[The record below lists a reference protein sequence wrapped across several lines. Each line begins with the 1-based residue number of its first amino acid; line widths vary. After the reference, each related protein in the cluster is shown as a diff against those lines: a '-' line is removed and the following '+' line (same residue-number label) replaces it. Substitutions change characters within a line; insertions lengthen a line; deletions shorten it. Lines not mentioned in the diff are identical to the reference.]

1 MSSISVLFVD
11 DEADIRHGF
20 KTRFAREF
28 TVQLASNGREALE
41 VIRGGNG
48 INVVVTDIRMPEMTG
63 LELLAAAKDADP
75 DLGFIVVSGLDPR
88 ALDDYVAHYAQI
100 DPWNEYLGKR
110 PSGRPIVSQAVMDDR
125 VFERTEFC
133 HDFLRRYGIFHA
145 MGGFVVRSGALA
157 FLCGVQRSS
166 ERGAFAPAELQ
177 RLKAFFP
184 HLERAVRIHRRLV
197 QAGGLKDGMTAA
209 LDRMPIAAILA
220 DRFGRA
226 VWLNRPAEELVR
238 HADGLRLRD
247 RRIEA
252 TANNGISAELRR
264 LILGAAA
271 TVATDGAAAPRR
283 GSTGGANGHDMASA
297 AEAGG
302 LLQLPRPCPLRPL
315 TVMVTPLAV
324 PARIA
329 DAALDFD
336 LARPTALLLVSDPE
350 RAVQLPTDQ
359 LARTFGLTGAEA
371 KLAAALATGTS
382 LTDYADAAR
391 ITIGTARWYLKQA
404 LAKTGA
410 HRQSE
415 LVRHVISAVGAMGAG
430 A

>member
-1 MSSISVLFVD
+1 M
-11 DEADIRHGF
+11 
-20 KTRFAREF
+20 
-28 TVQLASNGREALE
+28 
-41 VIRGGNG
+41 
-48 INVVVTDIRMPEMTG
+48 
-63 LELLAAAKDADP
+63 
-75 DLGFIVVSGLDPR
+75 
-88 ALDDYVAHYAQI
+88 
-100 DPWNEYLGKR
+100 
-110 PSGRPIVSQAVMDDR
+110 
-125 VFERTEFC
+125 
-133 HDFLRRYGIFHA
+133 
-145 MGGFVVRSGALA
+145 
-157 FLCGVQRSS
+157 
-166 ERGAFAPAELQ
+166 
-177 RLKAFFP
+177 
-184 HLERAVRIHRRLV
+184 
-197 QAGGLKDGMTAA
+197 
-209 LDRMPIAAILA
+209 
-220 DRFGRA
+220 
-226 VWLNRPAEELVR
+226 R

-252 TANNGISAELRR
+252 TAGNGVSAELRR

-271 TVATDGAAAPRR
+271 AIPADGAAAPRPS
-283 GSTGGANGHDMASA
+283 STGGANGHPMAPA

-324 PARIA
+324 PGRIA

-350 RAVQLPTDQ
+350 RAVQLPTAH

-382 LTDYADAAR
+382 LTDYAGAAR

-415 LVRHVISAVGAMGAG
+415 LVRHVISAVGAMGVG

>member
-1 MSSISVLFVD
+1 VSRQQAAADVVSGIY
-11 DEADIRHGF
+11 EA
-20 KTRFAREF
+20 
-28 TVQLASNGREALE
+28 ALE
-41 VIRGGNG
+41 PAKWPAALGRLAEEF
-48 INVVVTDIRMPEMTG
+48 DAQS
-63 LELLAAAKDADP
+63 AAAFVVDVDIAEV
-75 DLGFIVVSGLDPR
+75 GFIAVSGLDPC

-110 PSGRPIVSQAVMDDR
+110 PGGRPIVSQMVMDDR
-125 VFERTEFC
+125 TFERTEFYS
-133 HDFLRRYGIFHA
+133 DFLHRYGIFHA

-157 FLCGVQRSS
+157 FLCGVQRAR
-166 ERGAFAPAELQ
+166 EHGAFAPAELQ
-177 RLKAFFP
+177 RMKELFP

-197 QAGGLKDGMTAA
+197 QASGLKDGMTAA
-209 LDRMPIAAILA
+209 LDRMPLAAILA

-238 HADGLRLRD
+238 QADGLRLRD
-247 RRIEA
+247 GRIEA
-252 TANNGISAELRR
+252 TAGNGVSADLRR
-264 LILGAAA
+264 LILGAAG
-271 TVATDGAAAPRR
+271 VADGGGTRANGAAR
-283 GSTGGANGHDMASA
+283 TGNASDLAA
-297 AEAGG
+297 AEPGG
-302 LLQLPRPCPLRPL
+302 LLQLPRPWLRPL
-315 TVMVTPLAV
+315 TVMATPLAA
-324 PARIA
+324 PARVA
-329 DAALDFD
+329 NAALDFD
-336 LARPTALLLVSDPE
+336 PARPTTLLLVSDPE
-350 RAVQLPTDQ
+350 RAVQLPTEQ

>member
-1 MSSISVLFVD
+1 MSRQYAAADVVSGIY
-11 DEADIRHGF
+11 EA
-20 KTRFAREF
+20 
-28 TVQLASNGREALE
+28 ALE
-41 VIRGGNG
+41 PTKWPDALGRLAEEFGAQS
-48 INVVVTDIRMPEMTG
+48 
-63 LELLAAAKDADP
+63 AAAFVVDISIAEV
-75 DLGFIVVSGLDPR
+75 GFIAVSGLDPR
-88 ALDDYVAHYAQI
+88 AIDDYVAHYAQI
-100 DPWNEYLGKR
+100 DPWNEYLGKC

-125 VFERTEFC
+125 AFERTEFYG
-133 HDFLRRYGIFHA
+133 DFLRRYGIFHA
-145 MGGFVVRSGALA
+145 MGGFVMRSGSLA
-157 FLCGVQRSS
+157 FLCGVQRSR

-177 RLKAFFP
+177 RMRALFP

-209 LDRMPIAAILA
+209 LDRMPLAAILA

-247 RRIEA
+247 GRIEA
-252 TANNGISAELRR
+252 TVNNGVSAELRR

-271 TVATDGAAAPRR
+271 AADSGGGAPHPSAAPA
-283 GSTGGANGHDMASA
+283 ANGDDLPRAT
-297 AEAGG
+297 EAGG
-302 LLQLPRPCPLRPL
+302 LLQLPRPWPLRPL

-324 PARIA
+324 PGRLA

-336 LARPTALLLVSDPE
+336 LARPTALLLISDPE
-350 RAVQLPTDQ
+350 RAVQLPANH

-382 LTDYADAAR
+382 LTDYAGTAR

>member
-1 MSSISVLFVD
+1 
-11 DEADIRHGF
+11 
-20 KTRFAREF
+20 
-28 TVQLASNGREALE
+28 
-41 VIRGGNG
+41 
-48 INVVVTDIRMPEMTG
+48 
-63 LELLAAAKDADP
+63 
-75 DLGFIVVSGLDPR
+75 
-88 ALDDYVAHYAQI
+88 
-100 DPWNEYLGKR
+100 
-110 PSGRPIVSQAVMDDR
+110 
-125 VFERTEFC
+125 
-133 HDFLRRYGIFHA
+133 
-145 MGGFVVRSGALA
+145 MGGFDVRSGALA
-157 FLCGVQRSS
+157 FLCGVQRSR
-166 ERGAFAPAELQ
+166 ERGPFPPAELQ
-177 RLKAFFP
+177 RLKAIFP

-252 TANNGISAELRR
+252 TAGNGVSAELRR

-271 TVATDGAAAPRR
+271 AFPTDGAARPCPSGTNGNHVAP
-283 GSTGGANGHDMASA
+283 AV
-297 AEAGG
+297 EAGG

-315 TVMVTPLAV
+315 TVMVTPLAA
-324 PARIA
+324 PGRIA

-415 LVRHVISAVGAMGAG
+415 LVRHVISAVGAMGVG

>member
-1 MSSISVLFVD
+1 VSRQQAAADVVSGIY
-11 DEADIRHGF
+11 EA
-20 KTRFAREF
+20 
-28 TVQLASNGREALE
+28 ALE
-41 VIRGGNG
+41 PAKWPQALGHLAEEFGAQS
-48 INVVVTDIRMPEMTG
+48 
-63 LELLAAAKDADP
+63 AAAFVVDVSVAEV
-75 DLGFIVVSGLDPR
+75 GFIAVSGLDPR

-110 PSGRPIVSQAVMDDR
+110 PSGQPIVSQAVMDDR
-125 VFERTEFC
+125 AFERTEFYG
-133 HDFLRRYGIFHA
+133 DFLRRYGIFHA
-145 MGGFVVRSGALA
+145 MGGFVMRSGSLA
-157 FLCGVQRSS
+157 FLCGVQRSR
-166 ERGAFAPAELQ
+166 ERGAFAPADLQ
-177 RLKAFFP
+177 RMKVLFP
-184 HLERAVRIHRRLV
+184 HLERAVRMHRRLV

-209 LDRMPIAAILA
+209 LDRMPLAAILA

-226 VWLNRPAEELVR
+226 VWLNRPAEDLVR

-247 RRIEA
+247 GRIEA
-252 TANNGISAELRR
+252 TVNNGVSAELRR
-264 LILGAAA
+264 LILGTAA
-271 TVATDGAAAPRR
+271 VATSGAGAPHAHA
-283 GSTGGANGHDMASA
+283 TANGDGLAQA

-302 LLQLPRPCPLRPL
+302 LLQLPRPWPLRPL
-315 TVMVTPLAV
+315 TVMVTPLAA
-324 PARIA
+324 PGRFAEG
-329 DAALDFD
+329 ALDFD
-336 LARPTALLLVSDPE
+336 LARPTALLLISDPE
-350 RAVQLPTDQ
+350 RAVQLPTDH

-382 LTDYADAAR
+382 LTDYAGAAR

>member
-1 MSSISVLFVD
+1 VSRQQAAADVVSGIY
-11 DEADIRHGF
+11 EA
-20 KTRFAREF
+20 
-28 TVQLASNGREALE
+28 ALE
-41 VIRGGNG
+41 PAKWPQALGRLAEEFGAQS
-48 INVVVTDIRMPEMTG
+48 
-63 LELLAAAKDADP
+63 AAAFVVDVSIAEV
-75 DLGFIVVSGLDPR
+75 GFIAVSGLDPR

-110 PSGRPIVSQAVMDDR
+110 PSGQPVVSQAVMDDR
-125 VFERTEFC
+125 AFERTEFYG
-133 HDFLRRYGIFHA
+133 DFLRRYGIFHA
-145 MGGFVVRSGALA
+145 MGGFVMRSGSLA
-157 FLCGVQRSS
+157 FLCGVQRSR
-166 ERGAFAPAELQ
+166 ERGAFASAELQ
-177 RLKAFFP
+177 RMNALFP

-209 LDRMPIAAILA
+209 LDRMPLAAILA

-238 HADGLRLRD
+238 RADGLRVRD
-247 RRIEA
+247 GRIEA
-252 TANNGISAELRR
+252 TVSNGVSAALRR

-271 TVATDGAAAPRR
+271 GAETNGAGAPILSAAANGDGLAGAA
-283 GSTGGANGHDMASA
+283 
-297 AEAGG
+297 EEGG
-302 LLQLPRPCPLRPL
+302 LLQLPRPWPLRPL

-324 PARIA
+324 PGRLA

-336 LARPTALLLVSDPE
+336 LARPTALLLISDPE
-350 RAVQLPTDQ
+350 RAVQLPTDH

-382 LTDYADAAR
+382 LTDYAGTAR